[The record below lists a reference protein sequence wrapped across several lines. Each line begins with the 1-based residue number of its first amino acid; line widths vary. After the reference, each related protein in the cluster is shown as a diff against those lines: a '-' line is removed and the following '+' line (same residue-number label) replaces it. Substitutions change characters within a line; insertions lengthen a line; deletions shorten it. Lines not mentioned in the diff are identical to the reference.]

1 MTQSNSGMI
10 DISDP
15 AIYGAGDAL
24 ATWAHLRATRPVFWN
39 QPADGEGFWAVMT
52 YAPAL
57 RVYRDAATFT
67 SERGM
72 RIGADRGA
80 VESAAG
86 RMLIVSDPPHHTS
99 LRQALNPDFRPAA
112 VRALATSMRRAV
124 EPLIEETLVKDTV
137 EFVSEV
143 AAILPAAVI
152 CDLMGVP
159 AADRPTMVALTSR
172 AFGASVGGPAA
183 DGPADGMDRAEAHA
197 EIFLYY
203 NELVEERRRHR
214 GEDLVSTLVHSD
226 ISGRR
231 LTNEEVLLNCDGLVT
246 GANETTRHAFVG
258 GLLAL
263 IENPDQW
270 RRLRDGTVDV
280 DTAVEEILRYTS
292 PAMHVKR
299 VATSDVEL
307 DGQLIRA
314 GQAVAVWNPSA
325 NRDAHVFPD
334 PDRFDLARRP
344 NRHLTLGHGPHNCL
358 GGLLARMELRI
369 LLEVLRERV
378 STIELTGRVQRLYS
392 NFIWG
397 FQRLPVRLR

>member
-1 MTQSNSGMI
+1 MI

-15 AIYGAGDAL
+15 AIYGAGDAV
-24 ATWAHLRATRPVFWN
+24 ATWAQLRATRPVFWN
-39 QPADGEGFWAVMT
+39 QPAGGEGFWAIMT

-57 RVYRDAATFT
+57 QVYRDAATFT
-67 SERGM
+67 SEGGM
-72 RIGADRGA
+72 RVGADRAA
-80 VESAAG
+80 VEAAAG

-99 LRQALNPDFRPAA
+99 LRQALNPAFRPAA

-124 EPLIEETLVKDTV
+124 EPLIEENLTRETV

-143 AAILPAAVI
+143 AAIIPAAVI

-159 AADRPTMVALTSR
+159 ESDRPMMIALTSR
-172 AFGASVGGPAA
+172 AFGASVAGETTGR
-183 DGPADGMDRAEAHA
+183 PADMLDRAEAHA

-203 NELVEERRRHR
+203 DDLVEERRRHP
-214 GEDLVSTLVHSD
+214 GDDLVSTLVHSEID
-226 ISGRR
+226 GRR

-270 RRLRDGTVDV
+270 RGLREGTLDV
-280 DTAVEEILRYTS
+280 DTAVEEVLRYTS

-299 VATSDVEL
+299 VVTADVEL
-307 DGQLIRA
+307 GGQLVEA
-314 GQAVAVWNPSA
+314 GQAVAVWNPSV
-325 NRDAHVFPD
+325 NRDEQIFPD
-334 PDRFDLARRP
+334 PERFDLARRP

-358 GGLLARMELRI
+358 GGLLARQELRI

-378 STIELTGRVQRLYS
+378 TTMELVGPVRRLYS

-397 FQRLPVRLR
+397 FEQLPVRLR